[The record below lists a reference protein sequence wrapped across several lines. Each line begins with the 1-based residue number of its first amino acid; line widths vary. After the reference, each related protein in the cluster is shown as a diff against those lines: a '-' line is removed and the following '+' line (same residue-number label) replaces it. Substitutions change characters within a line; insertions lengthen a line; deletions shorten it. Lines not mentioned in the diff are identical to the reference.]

1 MFEVSAMRVE
11 KVLTSDNKERYIL
24 IDFDGEPVLPVL
36 KYLKFK
42 DNNGAARNSLRA
54 YCQHLKLFFE
64 FLSQEKLNYKDVGID
79 KMAAFL
85 RWLQNPY
92 ADLKVSPVQ
101 STESPRKATTI
112 NTIMSTVLNFY
123 DYIMRHEDYSIQV
136 SERLKKTISGS
147 RKGFKDF
154 LYHINKDK
162 QYSAKVLKLKTPKSR
177 PKTITKE
184 QGQALVDSCVNIRDK
199 LLIQLLWET
208 GMRIGE
214 ALALWLEDFEIDAQ
228 KIHIRDRG
236 ELENGA
242 EIKTV
247 GSPRSIDVSPELI
260 NFFMDYVAEFHT
272 DDVST
277 NHVFIVLRGDTKGQ
291 PLNHNDVYS
300 LFRRLKKKTGIDFI
314 SPHKLR
320 HSHFTNLRRLGWE
333 IERIQKRGGWANV
346 QTPMQ
351 IYLHPSD
358 EDIRADWERTQENI
372 RLKNHND
379 KGGS

>member
-1 MFEVSAMRVE
+1 MFEVYAMRVE
-11 KVLTSDNKERYIL
+11 KVLTLDNKERYML
-24 IDFDGEPVLPVL
+24 LDFDGEPVMPVL

-42 DNNGAARNSLRA
+42 DNSGSARNSLRS

-64 FLSQEKLNYKDVGID
+64 FLSQTKFDYKNVGID
-79 KMAAFL
+79 EMATFL
-85 RWLQNPY
+85 RWLQNPF
-92 ADLKVSPVQ
+92 ANLKVTPVQ
-101 STESPRKATTI
+101 ATESPRKATTI

-147 RKGFKDF
+147 RRGFKDF

-162 QYSAKVLKLKTPKSR
+162 QYSAKFLKLKTPKSR

-184 QGQALVDSCVNIRDK
+184 QAQELVDSCVNIRDK

-228 KIHIRDRG
+228 KVHIRDRG
-236 ELENGA
+236 ELENRA
-242 EIKTV
+242 EIKTIC
-247 GSPRSIDVSPELI
+247 SPRSIDVSPELM
-260 NFFMDYVAEFHT
+260 NFFMDYVAECHT
-272 DDVST
+272 DDVNT
-277 NHVFIVLRGDTKGQ
+277 NHVFIILSGDNKGQ

-300 LFRRLKKKTGIDFI
+300 LFRRLKKKMGIEFI

-320 HSHFTNLRRLGWE
+320 HSHFTNLKRLGWE
-333 IERIQKRGGWANV
+333 PERIMKRGGWANV

-351 IYLHPSD
+351 IYIHPSD

-372 RLKNHND
+372 RLKNHYD
-379 KGGS
+379 KGDC

>member
-1 MFEVSAMRVE
+1 MLEVDTMRVE
-11 KVLTSDNKERYIL
+11 KVLTLDNKERYML
-24 IDFDGEPVLPVL
+24 IGFDGEPVLPVL

-42 DNNGAARNSLRA
+42 DNSGSARNSLRA

-64 FLSQEKLNYKDVGID
+64 FLSQANLDYKNVGID
-79 KMAAFL
+79 EMAAFL

-92 ADLKVSPVQ
+92 ADLKVTSVQ
-101 STESPRKATTI
+101 SIESPRKATTI

-123 DYIMRHEDYSIQV
+123 DYIMRHEDYSVQV

-147 RKGFKDF
+147 RRGFKDF

-162 QYSAKVLKLKTPKSR
+162 QYSAKVLKLKTPKSH

-184 QGQALVDSCVNIRDK
+184 QAQALVDSCVNIRDR

-247 GSPRSIDVSPELI
+247 CSPRSIDVSPELM
-260 NFFMDYVAEFHT
+260 NFFMDYVAEYHT
-272 DDVST
+272 DDVNT
-277 NHVFIVLRGDTKGQ
+277 NHVFIVSRGDNKGH

-300 LFRRLKKKTGIDFI
+300 LFRRLKKKTKIEFI

-320 HSHFTNLRRLGWE
+320 HSHFTNLKRLGWE

-351 IYLHPSD
+351 IYIHPSD
-358 EDIRADWERTQENI
+358 EDIRTDWERTQENI

-379 KGGS
+379 KGGC